1 MEYLC
6 WYYILFA
13 LSLAWF
19 LFRGLLS
26 LIVGEVEA
34 DFDLDGDID
43 SDLSGLLSPKGL
55 LHFCIGF
62 STYLSVISFMETNSL
77 YVLYH
82 FTPLQYVWAVLVGI
96 GVTLL
101 LFYLYKF
108 TLKADH
114 YNNEE
119 INFDGKTGTIIVN
132 EGDGIFQVN
141 VTTVFGVRKLTVRQK
156 EVDTEGME
164 SDEAREHLHDCG
176 EEVTISYDKET
187 GTYYI

>member
-13 LSLAWF
+13 LSLGWF

-62 STYLSVISFMETNSL
+62 STYLSVISFMETKSL
-77 YVLYH
+77 HILYH
-82 FTPLQYVWAVLVGI
+82 FTPLQYVWAVLVGL

-114 YNNEE
+114 YNNEQ
-119 INFDGKTGTIIVN
+119 INFDGMTGKITEN
-132 EGDGIFQVN
+132 HQDGTFHVN
-141 VTTVFGVRKLTVRQK
+141 VSTDFGVRSV
-156 EVDTEGME
+156 EVKQDTEGTFYVGDYVKLM
-164 SDEAREHLHDCG
+164 L
-176 EEVTISYDKET
+176 DKGT
-187 GTYYI
+187 NTYYF

>member
-13 LSLAWF
+13 LSLGWF

-26 LIVGEVEA
+26 LLVGEIEA

-43 SDLSGLLSPKGL
+43 SDLSGLFSFKGL

-62 STYLSVISFMETNSL
+62 STYLSVVSFMETKSL
-77 YVLYH
+77 YVLYN
-82 FTPLQYVWAVLVGI
+82 FTTLQYVWAVLVGL

-114 YNNEE
+114 YSNEQ
-119 INFDGKTGTIIVN
+119 INFDGMKGTIIVN
-132 EGDGIFQVN
+132 EGNGVFQVN
-141 VTTVFGVRKLTVRQK
+141 VSTYLGVRKVTVKQK
-156 EVDTEGME
+156 EVDTKEMGW
-164 SDEAREHLHDCG
+164 DEAREHLHDCG
-176 EEVTISYDKET
+176 DVVTITYDKET
-187 GTYYI
+187 NTYYI